1 MIYNQKDE
9 YKIKYIMAMA
19 LIDTVVTYDEA
30 IWTAV
35 GYIPPG
41 KVATYGQ
48 IAELAGFP
56 GTARAVGR
64 ALSRLPEN
72 TRIPWFRV
80 INAKGEISFPADSER
95 YKTQKKY
102 LIHEHVR
109 FQNRKINLKIY
120 RWKVCP

>member
-1 MIYNQKDE
+1 
-9 YKIKYIMAMA
+9 MAVTA
-19 LIDTVVTYDEA
+19 LNISYEEA

-35 GYIPPG
+35 GYIPHG

-64 ALSRLPEN
+64 ALSKLPED

-80 INAKGEISFPADSER
+80 INAKGEISFPIGSDKYEI
-95 YKTQKKY
+95 QKQHLLNEKVI
-102 LIHEHVR
+102 LR
-109 FQNRKINLKIY
+109 NGKISLKSY
-120 RWKVCP
+120 RWQL